1 MNEISINLGD
11 CISEITGRE
20 IGIRLDEYVY
30 IDTKEK
36 VEDETILKA
45 EELKA
50 KIEKEMSVPQT
61 ISPRQAR
68 LILLKYELL
77 DDIESMIA
85 TDRTLGIWWE
95 YSIEIKRNEQILI
108 DACNTMGITEEQLDN
123 MFIEASKL

>member
-85 TDRTLGIWWE
+85 TDRALGIWWE